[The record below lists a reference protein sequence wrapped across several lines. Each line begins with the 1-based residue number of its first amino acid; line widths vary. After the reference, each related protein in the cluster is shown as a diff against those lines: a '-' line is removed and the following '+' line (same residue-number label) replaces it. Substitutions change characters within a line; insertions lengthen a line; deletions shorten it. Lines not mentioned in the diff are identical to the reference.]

1 MKNKQ
6 GEYWLKMIEDY
17 RSKQAAKLSED
28 CIECGHSTAFGSG
41 RFVNRLPAD
50 NGERDGWLCPECRA
64 ETCETCGEE
73 VIEYTG
79 RHGFLQCDECAD
91 NLDFAESMTF
101 SD

>member
-1 MKNKQ
+1 M
-6 GEYWLKMIEDY
+6 
-17 RSKQAAKLSED
+17 SED

-50 NGERDGWLCPECRA
+50 NGERDGWLCPECLA